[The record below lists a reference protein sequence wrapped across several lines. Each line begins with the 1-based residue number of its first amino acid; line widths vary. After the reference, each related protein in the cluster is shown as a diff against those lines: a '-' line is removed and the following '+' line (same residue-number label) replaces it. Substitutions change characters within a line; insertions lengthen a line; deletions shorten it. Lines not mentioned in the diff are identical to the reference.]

1 MNTLLTTK
9 EVAAFLSVSYQTV
22 RRLMY
27 DPLSPL
33 HYLRIGKSIRFEK
46 KDVLAYKYFKKKY
59 TQLNESQRCEV
70 KDYNG

>member
-9 EVAAFLSVSYQTV
+9 EVAAFLNISYQTV

-46 KDVLAYKYFKKKY
+46 KDVLAYKYFQKRY
-59 TQLNESQRCEV
+59 TQLNTSQRCEV
-70 KDYNG
+70 RDYNG